1 MLCRINLLFARFRQ
15 SRRHCCGRGMGDVL
29 KCSGSVVLKTIT
41 GVCQGSLRLAYH
53 LSPTLR
59 TLEYFVDPPRN
70 TVSNWRRKRFSILSR
85 RRCRPWKRRTRTS
98 RLRAPFVKHQEIYGV
113 TPPCLQAKGIL
124 YADVD
129 LSTTDV
135 DKQVF
140 GNYSNPDLLT
150 LQVDPE
156 HVTTH
161 ILPEGVSQWW
171 PDYEP
176 AFQGRKSTKS
186 VVN

>member
-1 MLCRINLLFARFRQ
+1 MEKKDKNKSTESPFCEASGDL
-15 SRRHCCGRGMGDVL
+15 RGN
-29 KCSGSVVLKTIT
+29 T
-41 GVCQGSLRLAYH
+41 
-53 LSPTLR
+53 TL
-59 TLEYFVDPPRN
+59 PPG
-70 TVSNWRRKRFSILSR
+70 
-85 RRCRPWKRRTRTS
+85 
-98 RLRAPFVKHQEIYGV
+98 EE
-113 TPPCLQAKGIL
+113 GIL

-135 DKQVF
+135 GKQVF

-161 ILPEGVSQWW
+161 ILPEGFSQWW